1 MNCLCLSK
9 WKKKNT
15 GCEVCCMGFHYI
27 GDKESYNMMLPEK
40 MVNQGLILSLEPP
53 CMLNQS

>member
-1 MNCLCLSK
+1 MNCLWLSK
-9 WKKKNT
+9 WKKKKNT

-27 GDKESYNMMLPEK
+27 GANRSLTTVK
-40 MVNQGLILSLEPP
+40 MVNQGLILSPLEPP